1 MSIGLDGLNK
11 NIMVKFYKTLLSQIG
26 IGENMK
32 ELIVLEYQKF
42 ASQRNNWI
50 ILGVIML
57 MLSGFITSKAR
68 FDRVQQYYL
77 PVNITYELQQTKE
90 GLVELRKT
98 FESMPTEQQL
108 AANIRDT
115 NYSVGWM
122 EKMLEGIQTEDW
134 NLYLEN
140 KIAYDQ
146 NQLIAVRQGRLIGPT
161 VQDLQDQIEL
171 NGLLLEGSIKPIYT
185 DTSMEMLNYL
195 TLLLSPSFILFMLI
209 VTVFI
214 SSSMVSS
221 DFEKKTYKLLYTQP
235 LSKTKIMM
243 SKLTAALSLNYL
255 WIFTLIGGS
264 CVMLSFIFGVGDS
277 NYPIKLYENEL
288 ISYSTMGH
296 YLVIAGLMLFLLVT
310 FTVILTL
317 VISTLTRYTS
327 ATLITGALFL
337 LMPNFL
343 NSQESYLKIAPFNPV
358 TYIGISDILQG
369 IYAREYQLSSVEFS
383 LGFVVLSVA
392 SLLLFGV
399 LLLVS
404 NRMKLNK

>member
-11 NIMVKFYKTLLSQIG
+11 NIVVKFYKILLSQIG